1 MLARGFADPVH
12 DAQAAFR
19 ALLEATARPGTV
31 VSLPQPTAPPPLP
44 PAAAAIA
51 LALCDGDTPV
61 WLDDRL
67 ASAPVRA
74 WLRFHAA
81 SPLVADIGAAT
92 FAFAS
97 GDEAPFDALA
107 TGTDEAP
114 ERSATLVLLVD
125 AFGAGCALRLGG
137 PGIAEETVLRVA
149 GLPNGFVGWRA
160 RNFAL
165 YPRGVDVILV
175 SGTEAAALPRSTAVR
190 EG

>member
-31 VSLPQPTAPPPLP
+31 VSFPQPDAPPTLP

-51 LALCDGDTPV
+51 LALCDGDTPL
-61 WLDDRL
+61 WLDSRL
-67 ASAPVRA
+67 ANPPVRE

-81 SPLVADIGAAT
+81 SPIVADPGVAA
-92 FAFAS
+92 FAFAG
-97 GDEAPFDALA
+97 GDEAPSDALA

-114 ERSATLVLLVD
+114 ERSATLVLMVE
-125 AFGAGCALRLGG
+125 AFGTGCALRLAG
-137 PGIAEETVLRVA
+137 PGIAGETVLRVA
-149 GLPNGFVGWRA
+149 GLPNGFAAWRA
-160 RNFAL
+160 RNLAL
-165 YPRGVDVILV
+165 YPRGVDVVLV
-175 SGTEAAALPRSTAVR
+175 SGTEAAALPRTTVVR

>member
-31 VSLPQPTAPPPLP
+31 VSLPQPETPPPLP

-51 LALCDGDTPV
+51 LALCDGDTPL

-67 ASAPVRA
+67 ASTPVRE

-81 SPLVADIGAAT
+81 TPLVADPSLAA
-92 FAFAS
+92 FAFAC
-97 GDEAPFDALA
+97 GDAAPFDALA

-114 ERSATLVLLVD
+114 ERSATLILSVE
-125 AFGAGCALRLGG
+125 AFGMGRPLRLAG
-137 PGIAEETVLRVA
+137 PGIAGETLLRVS
-149 GLPNGFVGWRA
+149 GLPNRFAAWRA
-160 RNFAL
+160 RNLAL
-165 YPRGVDVILV
+165 YPRGVDVVLV
-175 SGTEAAALPRSTAVR
+175 SGTEAAALPRTTVVQ